1 MYRTFSFSRYRLFF
15 SILAIPV
22 RAEGLITRQTSC
34 YVGLSLLAC
43 VRLSDSIVRT
53 Y

>member
-1 MYRTFSFSRYRLFF
+1 MYRTFSFSRSRLFF

-22 RAEGLITRQTSC
+22 RAEGLITRQTFC

-43 VRLSDSIVRT
+43 ARLSDSIVRT